1 MVRDATNEDFDF
13 IYSLYFHPQVNPFLL
28 YEMME
33 TEDFKP
39 IFADLLAKE
48 IVFIFEKDGEKVG
61 MFKLY
66 AHTYRSS
73 HISYLGGV
81 AIHPDLGGQGFGQE
95 MFKEILEFAKK
106 RGVLRLEL
114 SAAMINEKAIHL
126 YEKMGFQKE
135 GILRNYTFLKSENRF
150 LDEVMMSYLFE

>member
-1 MVRDATNEDFDF
+1 MVRHATPEDFDF
-13 IYSLYFHPQVNPFLL
+13 IYGLYFHPQINPYLL

-33 TEDFKP
+33 TEAFKP
-39 IFADLLAKE
+39 IYADLLAKE
-48 IVFIFEKDGEKVG
+48 IVFVFENDGQKVG

-66 AHTYRSS
+66 GHTYRSS

-81 AIHPDLGGQGFGQE
+81 AIHPDFGGKGFGQE
-95 MFKEILEFAKK
+95 MFKEILEFARK

-114 SAAMINEKAIHL
+114 SAATINEKAVHL

-135 GILRNYTFLKSENRF
+135 GVLRNYTFLKSENRF
-150 LDEVMMSYLFE
+150 LDEVMMAYLFE

>member
-1 MVRDATNEDFDF
+1 MVRHSTTEDFDF
-13 IYSLYFHPQVNPFLL
+13 IYGLYFHPKVNPYLL

-33 TEDFKP
+33 KEDFKP
-39 IFADLLAKE
+39 IFANLLVKN
-48 IVFIFEKDGEKVG
+48 IVFVFENEGKKVG

-81 AIHPDLGGQGFGQE
+81 AIHPDFGGKGLGQV
-95 MFKEILEFAKK
+95 MFQEILELARKS
-106 RGVLRLEL
+106 GVRRLEL
-114 SAAMINEKAIHL
+114 STATTNEKALHL

-135 GILRNYTFLKSENRF
+135 GVLRNYTFLKRENRF
-150 LDEVMMSYLFE
+150 LDEIMLSYLFE

>member
-1 MVRDATNEDFDF
+1 MIRHITNEDFDF
-13 IYSLYFHPQVNPFLL
+13 IYSLYFHPQVNPYLL

-33 TEDFKP
+33 TNDFKP
-39 IFADLLAKE
+39 IYADLLEKN
-48 IVFIFEKDGEKVG
+48 IVYVFENDGKKVG

-81 AIHPDLGGQGFGQE
+81 AIHPDFGGKGFGQK
-95 MFKEILEFAKK
+95 MFKEILELARE
-106 RGVLRLEL
+106 RGVRRLEL
-114 SAAMINEKAIHL
+114 STGTTNEKAMRL

-135 GILRNYTFLKSENRF
+135 GVLRNYTFLKSENRF
-150 LDEVMMSYLFE
+150 LDEMMMSYLF